1 MTQEK
6 NEPVKPRKSVQLKT
20 KMTLSKLVKG
30 TLFEVENSLEE
41 EEIIDSPN
49 SDKNIEF
56 DVEYLM
62 LTKK

>member
-6 NEPVKPRKSVQLKT
+6 NETVKPRKSVQLKT